1 MENEV
6 KDAIKKGFSELG
18 LGKNH
23 EIPLLSEDSF
33 DEIGKSKVDA
43 LKNSIEEIHEM
54 IRGRERLSRKIHD
67 EGETLKSE
75 IKGYLSENEKMQIA
89 SSDPT
94 REKNDLRHKKIEI
107 SELQMNEKIGCW
119 KDVALLKKELRE
131 YERELLEKEERLKIF
146 NKILKEEK
154 LN

>member
-6 KDAIKKGFSELG
+6 KEALKKGFSELEI
-18 LGKNH
+18 GKNPR
-23 EIPLLSEDSF
+23 IPGVSDDSF
-33 DEIGKSKVDA
+33 GEIGKSKIDA
-43 LKNSIEEIHEM
+43 LKKSIEEIYEM
-54 IRGRERLSRKIHD
+54 IRGRERLSRKIHE

-75 IKGYLSENEKMQIA
+75 IKGYLAENEKMQIA
-89 SSDPT
+89 SSDPA

-131 YERELLEKEERLKIF
+131 YERELLEKEERLKMF
-146 NKILKEEK
+146 NKILNEEK
-154 LN
+154 E

>member
-1 MENEV
+1 MDLDTKNLL
-6 KDAIKKGFSELG
+6 KQGFSEFEMP
-18 LGKNH
+18 KNH
-23 EIPLLSEDSF
+23 EITFSESSF
-33 DEIGKSKVDA
+33 GEVGKSKIDA
-43 LKNSIEEIHEM
+43 LKNSISEIHEM
-54 IRGRERLSRKIHD
+54 IQGREKLSRKIHE
-67 EGETLKSE
+67 EGENLKSE

-131 YERELLEKEERLKIF
+131 YERELTEKEERQKMF
-146 NKILKEEK
+146 NKIMSEEE
-154 LN
+154 N

>member
-1 MENEV
+1 MELDLKNLLKEGFSQSENPKNPEITPGNEV
-6 KDAIKKGFSELG
+6 FGELG
-18 LGKNH
+18 KAK
-23 EIPLLSEDSF
+23 I
-33 DEIGKSKVDA
+33 DA
-43 LKNSIEEIHEM
+43 LKKSISEIHEM
-54 IRGRERLSRKIHD
+54 IQGREKLSRKIHE

-75 IKGYLSENEKMQIA
+75 IKGYLSENEKVQIA

-131 YERELLEKEERLKIF
+131 YERELTEREERLKTF
-146 NKILKEEK
+146 SKLLEE
-154 LN
+154 N